1 MGCNMMGK
9 DAEEFRLTDRQ
20 ARELSYHRERAQLA
34 SEFVDKPISFGPVA
48 SPKRRWWNP
57 HWRKYALLRQWS
69 LAGKTALVVGCGY
82 GEDAIRLSR
91 LGLDVYASDL
101 SPDSIAIATARAKK
115 FAGRVIDFQQMAAE
129 NLAYPD
135 DTFDLIFMSDIFH
148 HVDIPETLRELRR
161 VAKPGC
167 ILLSLEMYTHSWLE
181 RIRQSPFIKRR
192 LYPVMSTWLYGFS
205 ADQLYITED
214 ERKLTEKDIALI
226 RDSLDSMHTD
236 WFYFLVDRL
245 IPNRFTLA
253 AVFDR
258 MVMKLAGP
266 AGAILGGRVVFWGR
280 LLTNHEHCQP
290 GRTHLPG

>member
-1 MGCNMMGK
+1 MGNN
-9 DAEEFRLTDRQ
+9 AEEFRLNDRQ
-20 ARELSYHRERAQLA
+20 ARELSYHRERARLVA
-34 SEFVDKPISFGPVA
+34 EFVDKPVSSDPVT
-48 SPKRRWWNP
+48 SPSRRWWNP
-57 HWRKYALLRQWS
+57 HWRKYALLRRWS

-82 GEDAIRLSR
+82 GEDAIQLSR

-101 SPDSIAIATARAKK
+101 SPDSIAIAAARARK
-115 FAGRVIDFQQMAAE
+115 FAERVIDFQQMAAE
-129 NLAYPD
+129 KLTYAD
-135 DTFDLIFMSDIFH
+135 DTFDLILMSDIFH

-181 RIRQSPFIKRR
+181 RIRQSSFIKRR
-192 LYPVMSTWLYGFS
+192 LYPAMSSWLYGFA

-236 WFYFLVDRL
+236 WFYVLVDRL
-245 IPNRFTLA
+245 IPNRFTSPA
-253 AVFDR
+253 MIDR
-258 MVMKLAGP
+258 MIMKLAGP

-280 LLTNHEHCQP
+280 LLTNQEYCQL
-290 GRTHLPG
+290 GRTHLAG